1 VDLFPRAITMVS
13 GALQLR
19 DPVRVESHMRGRVFR
34 LLYLTAIAVAMI
46 GWLWL
51 LIEAIARAID

>member
-1 VDLFPRAITMVS
+1 
-13 GALQLR
+13 
-19 DPVRVESHMRGRVFR
+19 MRGRVFR
-34 LLYLTAIAVAMI
+34 LLYLTAIAMAMI

>member
-1 VDLFPRAITMVS
+1 
-13 GALQLR
+13 
-19 DPVRVESHMRGRVFR
+19 MRGRVFR

-51 LIEAIARAID
+51 LFEAIARAID

>member
-1 VDLFPRAITMVS
+1 
-13 GALQLR
+13 
-19 DPVRVESHMRGRVFR
+19 MRGRVFR
-34 LLYLTAIAVAMI
+34 LLYLTAIAVAMF

>member
-1 VDLFPRAITMVS
+1 
-13 GALQLR
+13 
-19 DPVRVESHMRGRVFR
+19 MRGRVFR
-34 LLYLTAIAVAMI
+34 LLYVTAIAVAMI

>member
-1 VDLFPRAITMVS
+1 VDLFPRAITMVPAHCNC
-13 GALQLR
+13 GT
-19 DPVRVESHMRGRVFR
+19 PVRVESHMRGRVFR
-34 LLYLTAIAVAMI
+34 LLYVTAIAVAMI

>member
-1 VDLFPRAITMVS
+1 M
-13 GALQLR
+13 QLR